1 MKDVAQVHDGFMP
14 QTNIVRTNGSRGVLL
29 TVTRNGKASTLAIVN
44 AVKDALP
51 RIMADGHAG
60 PEAVGRSAIS
70 RCSCGRPSTAWCA
83 RR

>member
-1 MKDVAQVHDGFMP
+1 MKDVAQVHDGFVR
-14 QTNIVRTNGSRGVLL
+14 QTNIVRTNGARGVLL

-60 PEAVGRSAIS
+60 AEARRCSAIS
-70 RCSCGRPSTAWCA
+70 RCSCARRSAAWCA